1 MADIHVVPKGRS
13 NMWLWI
19 IAILVVAGLLTW
31 WLGRSSGAR
40 STTRSVPMHLHA
52 AQSIGDR
59 WSPASEVFSGR
70 RFTII

>member
-19 IAILVVAGLLTW
+19 IAIVVVVGLLTW

-52 AQSIGDR
+52 AQSMARDGHTGG
-59 WSPASEVFSGR
+59 EVFSGR